1 MQEYGD
7 KEMDKKKAKTKTHI
21 VVLIDIVLSKPPA
34 QAALPNATPP
44 TGKIHPSVKWP
55 KLLNH

>member
-7 KEMDKKKAKTKTHI
+7 KEMDKKNAKTITHI
-21 VVLIDIVLSKPPA
+21 VVLIDIVIVLSKPPA
-34 QAALPNATPP
+34 HTALPNATPP

-55 KLLNH
+55 